1 MEGTARSGTDCEC
14 DKGQGRGEFVLRITL
29 QVTTVYPPS
38 PSSPSV
44 TRDIVT
50 SKDKGII
57 LICIDLL
64 SQLIYHDL
72 GDRDNK

>member
-1 MEGTARSGTDCEC
+1 MGGTARSGTDCEC

-38 PSSPSV
+38 PSV

-57 LICIDLL
+57 LIGIDLL